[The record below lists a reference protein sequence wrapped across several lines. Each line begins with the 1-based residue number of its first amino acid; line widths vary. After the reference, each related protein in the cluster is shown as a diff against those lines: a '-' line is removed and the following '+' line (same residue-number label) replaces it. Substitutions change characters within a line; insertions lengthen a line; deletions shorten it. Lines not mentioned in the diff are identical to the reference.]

1 MSRQGPREEGWREQ
15 AGSPSGAG
23 KRVLLVCDWFLKYVA
38 PFAVALSRTGARVA
52 VLCRDHT
59 AEFEGNADERRA
71 LVDEMVA
78 AGVTVIVMPG
88 SNGVPSRAAWD
99 ALRAARGFGADV
111 VHAQSDILDP
121 RMLLAVGSSP
131 LALMVHDPEPH
142 LGGAILD
149 RHHQALQWV
158 WRRRADLILLHGE
171 RLASAFGPRRLVR
184 VLAHGMAAQDE
195 VMPAPAEVA
204 VLLFGRLEYYK
215 GVRVLVEAMKLV
227 WEQRPEVR
235 LIVAG
240 NGREARQ
247 IPDDPR
253 IELRRGYIPEAEVDE
268 LFARASIVVLPYLDA
283 SQSGVG
289 LLALGRGVPVVVTDV
304 GELPALVPDETFV
317 APPGDAASLAERLL
331 EHLDHDTDFRRGLLD
346 WATSTFGWDAVAVA
360 AIRIYDELAALRTG
374 VRGRFSRRFSGRAG
388 VRGYD

>member
-1 MSRQGPREEGWREQ
+1 MPADRSLSEQVEG
-15 AGSPSGAG
+15 PSGTG

-38 PFAVALSRTGARVA
+38 PFAVALSRAGARVA
-52 VLCRDHT
+52 VLCRDHA

-71 LVDEMVA
+71 LVDGMIA

-88 SNGVPSRAAWD
+88 SNGVPSRAAWG
-99 ALRAARGFGADV
+99 ALRAARGFGADI

-121 RMLLAVGSSP
+121 RMLLAVGRAP
-131 LALMVHDPEPH
+131 LVLMVHDPEPH

-149 RHHQALQWV
+149 RHHQALQAL

-171 RLASAFGPRRLVR
+171 RLASAFGPTRLVR
-184 VLAHGMAAQDE
+184 VLAHGMAAQDQA
-195 VMPAPAEVA
+195 MPAPAEDA

-215 GVRVLVEAMKLV
+215 GARVLVDAMKLV

-253 IELRRGYIPEAEVDE
+253 IELRRGYIPEAEVDA
-268 LFARASIVVLPYLDA
+268 LFARASIVALPYLDA

-304 GELPALVPDETFV
+304 GELPTLVPDESFV
-317 APPGDAASLAERLL
+317 AQPGDAASLAERLL

-346 WATSTFGWDAVAVA
+346 WARSTFGWDAVAVA
-360 AIRIYDELAALRTG
+360 AIRIYDELVALRPG
-374 VRGRFSRRFSGRAG
+374 GGGRFSRRFSGRPE